1 MNLRKQVIVAAGLF
15 LFMEEETK
23 ERPFEERGKT
33 NQALVELLTARG
45 LGGGKWFAPRTK
57 SPWAFGSRG

>member
-1 MNLRKQVIVAAGLF
+1 
-15 LFMEEETK
+15 MEEENK

-45 LGGGKWFAPRTK
+45 LGGGKWFARRTK